1 MCGPVITVWT
11 VKYVWISD
19 YSVDSQE
26 CVDKKLHCGQSS
38 MSGPVIT
45 AWTVKYVLTRNNFVG
60 SQV

>member
-1 MCGPVITVWT
+1 MHGPVITLWT
-11 VKYVWISD
+11 VKLEWTSNN
-19 YSVDSQE
+19 SVDSQV